1 MDYFNKIKKIIKEKI
16 FRVPESVSTQYN
28 TYGQNL
34 IKTDVINKDNETAEK
49 ILHPN
54 NRELISESLAI
65 KQEIKEEEG
74 PLEKK
79 ILIHEEK
86 QNYLALNKSLQ
97 EQGLTELESE
107 FSLGDKKGDLNTS
120 KTSKKEQILDQKV
133 TFEMIKSDDSRV
145 EFVQKIS
152 NTVEIPEP
160 SFSIQN
166 NSVAKMPSSKD
177 LVSFFYREGKEY
189 VLTMTNLTP
198 KLIKTQDKEVNSNY
212 KAVMETPVKENHDQ
226 TQQTQSSID
235 SKQETKDPLGFL
247 DDTFETNLDKII
259 NSKDFIERS
268 STLFEVPDFKDNKD
282 YIFDYQKNDDTKEVA
297 LEMLVYANRG
307 LVSKNV
313 SRYKGFASVGFSE
326 DDMFQ
331 SGMIGLM
338 KAAKRFDLD
347 RGVEFSTY
355 ATHWIKQGI
364 LRGIMNNSS
373 TVRVPVHM
381 GELIKKINRCERK
394 SYSIFGVVDYDWI
407 ASELEVPL
415 DKVLEAIKVQNT
427 FMNNVSLDT
436 PVGVEGATLLGEL
449 IEDESGVDPSSFVVE
464 ESLQEIILSL
474 LDDLKPREKDVIIK
488 RFGLDGKGVRTLEA
502 IGLDYG
508 VTRERIRQIE
518 AKALRRLKQTTNI
531 IQLKEYY
538 EVY

>member
-1 MDYFNKIKKIIKEKI
+1 
-16 FRVPESVSTQYN
+16 
-28 TYGQNL
+28 
-34 IKTDVINKDNETAEK
+34 
-49 ILHPN
+49 
-54 NRELISESLAI
+54 
-65 KQEIKEEEG
+65 
-74 PLEKK
+74 
-79 ILIHEEK
+79 
-86 QNYLALNKSLQ
+86 
-97 EQGLTELESE
+97 
-107 FSLGDKKGDLNTS
+107 
-120 KTSKKEQILDQKV
+120 
-133 TFEMIKSDDSRV
+133 
-145 EFVQKIS
+145 
-152 NTVEIPEP
+152 
-160 SFSIQN
+160 
-166 NSVAKMPSSKD
+166 
-177 LVSFFYREGKEY
+177 
-189 VLTMTNLTP
+189 MTNLTP

-449 IEDESGVDPSSFVVE
+449 IEDESGVDPSSFVIE

>member
-16 FRVPESVSTQYN
+16 FRVPESISTQYN
-28 TYGQNL
+28 TYDQNL
-34 IKTDVINKDNETAEK
+34 IKTDIINKDNERVEK
-49 ILHPN
+49 ILQPN
-54 NRELISESLAI
+54 KHELVSESLAI

-86 QNYLALNKSLQ
+86 QNYLALNKYLH

-107 FSLGDKKGDLNTS
+107 FSLGDKKGDLNAS
-120 KTSKKEQILDQKV
+120 KISKKEQILDQKV

-145 EFVQKIS
+145 EFVQKES
-152 NTVEIPEP
+152 NIVEILEP

-166 NSVAKMPSSKD
+166 NLVEKLSSSKD
-177 LVSFFYREGKEY
+177 FVSFFYREGKEY

-198 KLIKTQDKEVNSNY
+198 KLIKPQDKEVNSNY

-247 DDTFETNLDKII
+247 DDTFETDLDKII
-259 NSKDFIERS
+259 NSKDFIERG

-282 YIFDYQKNDDTKEVA
+282 YIFDYQKNEDTKEVA

-381 GELIKKINRCERK
+381 GELIKKVNRCERK
-394 SYSIFGVVDYDWI
+394 SYSNFGVVDYDWI

-427 FMNNVSLDT
+427 FMNNISLDK
-436 PVGVEGATLLGEL
+436 PVGVDGATLLGEL
-449 IEDESGVDPSSFVVE
+449 IEDESGVDPSTSLVE
-464 ESLQEIILSL
+464 KSLQSIILSL
-474 LDDLKPREKDVIIK
+474 LNELKPQEKDVIIK

-502 IGLDYG
+502 VGLEYN
-508 VTRERIRQIE
+508 VTRERIRQVE
-518 AKALRRLKQTTNI
+518 ANALRRLKHPTKI
-531 IQLKEYY
+531 EKIKDYY